1 MVITNI
7 STEMRFV
14 ASCLIALVLFQTSV
28 VAQTDACLAEHTVS
42 IDDHTMPEPF
52 FEPIAGVAEA
62 CSSPA
67 VEDVACDDVLAAT
80 DIATPV
86 MVDSTPVQ
94 DDQAHY
100 RQSAA
105 YYELRLLT
113 DAAYEDREL
122 LTRIREVAPQ
132 LTPMQRAD
140 LFERGRKTP
149 TAWAFLLNF
158 WPIPMLGSIITD
170 DWAAVGYMIIGA
182 LVAVSAGMGQKPI
195 WPIVAIGGAVV
206 IYAVCRP
213 IINSV
218 GISRFNKDLS
228 NALGLASTAALEL
241 APVLVPSMAS
251 QFTPGVGLH
260 IRF

>member
-1 MVITNI
+1 
-7 STEMRFV
+7 MRYLV
-14 ASCLIALVLFQTSV
+14 SCLIALALFQSST
-28 VAQTDACLAEHTVS
+28 VAQTDACTAAYAVS
-42 IDDHTMPEPF
+42 IDGHAMPEPF
-52 FEPIAGVAEA
+52 FEPIAGDAEA
-62 CSSPA
+62 WSSPA

-86 MVDSTPVQ
+86 MVDSTPLQ

-113 DAAYEDREL
+113 DAAYKDRGL

-158 WPIPMLGSIITD
+158 FPIPMLGSIITGD
-170 DWAAVGYMIIGA
+170 GAAAGYFLVGA
-182 LVAVSAGMGQKPI
+182 LVAGSAGMGQKPI
-195 WPIVAIGGAVV
+195 WPIVAIGGALVT
-206 IYAVCRP
+206 YALCRP
-213 IINSV
+213 IFISV
-218 GISRFNKDLS
+218 GISRFNKDLR
-228 NALGLASTAALEL
+228 NALGIASTAMLEL